1 MSSTLRPDPALG
13 PHPGDDGHV
22 RCGYF
27 EAGVCRSCTQLPVP
41 YAEQLVAT
49 ETATRAA
56 LADVPVDPTAP
67 GWEDAAASREEGF
80 RNKAKMVVGG
90 TVEEPTLGILDP
102 RGHGVDLRHCGLH
115 EPGLHAALPVLADHV
130 RLAGLTPYD
139 VPGRRG
145 ELKHLLV
152 TVSPDGELMVRWVLR
167 STESLPRL
175 RKPLPWLLERLPV
188 SVASANIQ
196 PEHKAVL
203 EGPEEVLLT
212 DQATLAM
219 RLDVPGHPVVLQLR
233 PQSFFQT
240 NTAVATELYA
250 TARRWVG
257 DLAPSRV
264 WDLYSGVGGF
274 ALHLAAAPEDGRR
287 VTGVEISAE
296 AVEGAR
302 RAARLADL
310 RADFV
315 AGDAVAWAT
324 TTDEPRPDL
333 LVVNPPRRGLG
344 ADLAGWVEA
353 SGVPWVLY
361 SSCHSGSLARDLAAM
376 PSYSLQRGRVLD
388 MFPQTTHHEVLVL
401 LRRR

>member
-1 MSSTLRPDPALG
+1 
-13 PHPGDDGHV
+13 V

-41 YAEQLVAT
+41 YAEQLVAK
-49 ETATRAA
+49 EAATRAA
-56 LADVPVDPTAP
+56 LADVLADPTAP

-90 TVEEPTLGILDP
+90 TLEEPTLGILDP

-130 RLAGLTPYD
+130 RRAGLTPYD

-152 TVSPDGELMVRWVLR
+152 TVSPDGGLMVRWVLR

-175 RKPLPWLLERLPV
+175 RKHLPWLLEQLPV

-212 DQATLAM
+212 EQATLPM

-274 ALHLAAAPEDGRR
+274 ALHLATDAWDQRR

-315 AGDAVAWAT
+315 AADAVAWAT
-324 TTDEPRPDL
+324 TTQEPRPDL

-344 ADLAGWVEA
+344 GDLAGWVEA

-376 PSYSLQRGRVLD
+376 PSYTLQRGRVLD

-401 LRRR
+401 LRRG

>member
-1 MSSTLRPDPALG
+1 MC
-13 PHPGDDGHV
+13 V

-41 YAEQLVAT
+41 YAEQLVAK
-49 ETATRAA
+49 EAATRAA
-56 LADVPVDPTAP
+56 LADVLADPTAP

-90 TVEEPTLGILDP
+90 TLEGPTLGILDP

-130 RLAGLTPYD
+130 RRAGLTPYD

-152 TVSPDGELMVRWVLR
+152 TVSPDGGLMVRWVLR

-175 RKPLPWLLERLPV
+175 RKHLRWLLEQLPV

-212 DQATLAM
+212 EQATLPM

-274 ALHLAAAPEDGRR
+274 ALHLATDAGDQRR

-315 AGDAVAWAT
+315 AADAVAWAT
-324 TTDEPRPDL
+324 TTQEPRPDL

-344 ADLAGWVEA
+344 GDLAGWVEA

-376 PSYSLQRGRVLD
+376 PSYTLQRGRVLD

-401 LRRR
+401 LRRG

>member
-1 MSSTLRPDPALG
+1 M
-13 PHPGDDGHV
+13 

-130 RLAGLTPYD
+130 RRARLTPYD

-152 TVSPDGELMVRWVLR
+152 TISPDGELMVRWVLR
-167 STESLPRL
+167 STEALPRL
-175 RKPLPWLLERLPV
+175 RKHLPWLLEQLPV

-212 DQATLAM
+212 EQATLPM

-257 DLAPSRV
+257 DLEPRRV

-274 ALHLAAAPEDGRR
+274 ALHLATGTGAGPQAGTGADRH
-287 VTGVEISAE
+287 VTGVEISEE
-296 AVEGAR
+296 AVVGAR

-344 ADLAGWVEA
+344 ADLAAWVEA
-353 SGVPWVLY
+353 SGVPSVLY

-376 PSYSLQRGRVLD
+376 PSYSIQRARVLD

-401 LRRR
+401 LTRG

>member
-1 MSSTLRPDPALG
+1 
-13 PHPGDDGHV
+13 
-22 RCGYF
+22 
-27 EAGVCRSCTQLPVP
+27 
-41 YAEQLVAT
+41 
-49 ETATRAA
+49 
-56 LADVPVDPTAP
+56 
-67 GWEDAAASREEGF
+67 
-80 RNKAKMVVGG
+80 
-90 TVEEPTLGILDP
+90 
-102 RGHGVDLRHCGLH
+102 VDLRHCGLH

-130 RLAGLTPYD
+130 RRARLTPYD

-152 TVSPDGELMVRWVLR
+152 TISPDGGLMVRWVLR
-167 STESLPRL
+167 STEALPRL
-175 RKPLPWLLERLPV
+175 RKHLPWLLDQLPV

-212 DQATLAM
+212 EQATLPM

-257 DLAPSRV
+257 DLEPRRV

-274 ALHLAAAPEDGRR
+274 ALHLAAGLEAQRL
-287 VTGVEISAE
+287 VTGVEISEE
-296 AVEGAR
+296 AVVGAR

-353 SGVPWVLY
+353 SGVPAVLY

-401 LRRR
+401 LTRG

>member
-1 MSSTLRPDPALG
+1 MC
-13 PHPGDDGHV
+13 V

-27 EAGVCRSCTQLPVP
+27 EAGGCRSCTQLPVP
-41 YAEQLVAT
+41 YAEQLVVKEA
-49 ETATRAA
+49 ATRAA

-67 GWEDAAASREEGF
+67 GGEDAAASREEGF

-175 RKPLPWLLERLPV
+175 RKHLPWLLERLPV

-324 TTDEPRPDL
+324 PTDEPRPDL

>member
-1 MSSTLRPDPALG
+1 MC
-13 PHPGDDGHV
+13 V

-27 EAGVCRSCTQLPVP
+27 EAGGCRSCTQLPVP
-41 YAEQLVAT
+41 YAEQLVVKEA
-49 ETATRAA
+49 ATRAA
-56 LADVPVDPTAP
+56 LADVPTDPTVP

-175 RKPLPWLLERLPV
+175 RKHLPWLLERLPV

-257 DLAPSRV
+257 DLEPRRV

>member
-1 MSSTLRPDPALG
+1 MC
-13 PHPGDDGHV
+13 V

-27 EAGVCRSCTQLPVP
+27 EAGGCRSCTQLPVP
-41 YAEQLVAT
+41 YAEQLVVKEA
-49 ETATRAA
+49 ATRAA
-56 LADVPVDPTAP
+56 LADVPTDPTVP

-175 RKPLPWLLERLPV
+175 RKHLPWLLEQLPV

>member
-1 MSSTLRPDPALG
+1 MR
-13 PHPGDDGHV
+13 V

-41 YAEQLVAT
+41 YAEQLVAK
-49 ETATRAA
+49 EAATRAT
-56 LADVPVDPTAP
+56 LADVLADPTAP

-90 TVEEPTLGILDP
+90 TLEEPTLGILDP

-130 RLAGLTPYD
+130 RRAGLTPYD

-152 TVSPDGELMVRWVLR
+152 TVSPDGGLMVRWVLR

-175 RKPLPWLLERLPV
+175 RKHLPWLLEQLPV

-212 DQATLAM
+212 EQATLPM

-274 ALHLAAAPEDGRR
+274 ALHLATDAGDQRR

-315 AGDAVAWAT
+315 AADAVAWAT
-324 TTDEPRPDL
+324 TTQEPRPDL

-344 ADLAGWVEA
+344 GDLAGWVEA

-376 PSYSLQRGRVLD
+376 PSYTLQRGRVLD

-401 LRRR
+401 LRRG

>member
-1 MSSTLRPDPALG
+1 MC
-13 PHPGDDGHV
+13 V

-27 EAGVCRSCTQLPVP
+27 EAGGCRSCTQLPVP
-41 YAEQLVAT
+41 YAEQLVVKEA
-49 ETATRAA
+49 ATRAA
-56 LADVPVDPTAP
+56 LADVPTDPTVP

-130 RLAGLTPYD
+130 RRARLTPYD

-175 RKPLPWLLERLPV
+175 RKHLPWLLERLPV

-361 SSCHSGSLARDLAAM
+361 SSCHSGSLAHDLAAM

>member
-1 MSSTLRPDPALG
+1 VC
-13 PHPGDDGHV
+13 V

-27 EAGVCRSCTQLPVP
+27 EAGGCRSCTQLPVP
-41 YAEQLVAT
+41 YAEQLVVKEA
-49 ETATRAA
+49 ATRAA
-56 LADVPVDPTAP
+56 LADVPTDPTVP

-175 RKPLPWLLERLPV
+175 RKHLPWLLERLPV

>member
-1 MSSTLRPDPALG
+1 M
-13 PHPGDDGHV
+13 

-27 EAGVCRSCTQLPVP
+27 EAGGCRSCTQLPVP
-41 YAEQLVAT
+41 YAEQLVVKEA
-49 ETATRAA
+49 ATRAA
-56 LADVPVDPTAP
+56 LADVPTDPTVP

-175 RKPLPWLLERLPV
+175 RKHLPWLLERLPV

>member
-1 MSSTLRPDPALG
+1 MC
-13 PHPGDDGHV
+13 V

-27 EAGVCRSCTQLPVP
+27 EAGGCRSCTQLPVP
-41 YAEQLVAT
+41 YAEQLVVKEA
-49 ETATRAA
+49 ATRAA
-56 LADVPVDPTAP
+56 LADVPTDPTVP

-175 RKPLPWLLERLPV
+175 RKHLPWLLERLPV

>member
-1 MSSTLRPDPALG
+1 MC
-13 PHPGDDGHV
+13 V

-27 EAGVCRSCTQLPVP
+27 EAGGCRSCTQLPVP
-41 YAEQLVAT
+41 YAEQLVVKEA
-49 ETATRAA
+49 ATRAA
-56 LADVPVDPTAP
+56 LADVPTDPTVP

-152 TVSPDGELMVRWVLR
+152 TISPDGELMVRWVLR
-167 STESLPRL
+167 STEALPRL
-175 RKPLPWLLERLPV
+175 RKHLPWLLERLPV

>member
-1 MSSTLRPDPALG
+1 M
-13 PHPGDDGHV
+13 
-22 RCGYF
+22 
-27 EAGVCRSCTQLPVP
+27 
-41 YAEQLVAT
+41 
-49 ETATRAA
+49 
-56 LADVPVDPTAP
+56 
-67 GWEDAAASREEGF
+67 
-80 RNKAKMVVGG
+80 
-90 TVEEPTLGILDP
+90 
-102 RGHGVDLRHCGLH
+102 
-115 EPGLHAALPVLADHV
+115 LADHV

-175 RKPLPWLLERLPV
+175 RKHLPWLLERLPV

>member
-1 MSSTLRPDPALG
+1 M
-13 PHPGDDGHV
+13 

-41 YAEQLVAT
+41 YAEQLVAK
-49 ETATRAA
+49 EAATRAA
-56 LADVPVDPTAP
+56 LADVLADPTAP

-90 TVEEPTLGILDP
+90 TLEGPTLGILDP

-130 RLAGLTPYD
+130 RRAGLTPYD

-152 TVSPDGELMVRWVLR
+152 TVSPDGGLMVRWVLR

-175 RKPLPWLLERLPV
+175 RKHLRWLLEQLPV

-212 DQATLAM
+212 EQATLPM

-274 ALHLAAAPEDGRR
+274 ALHLATDAGDQRR

-315 AGDAVAWAT
+315 AADAVAWAT
-324 TTDEPRPDL
+324 TTQEPRPDL

-344 ADLAGWVEA
+344 GDLAGWVEA

-376 PSYSLQRGRVLD
+376 PSYTLQRGRVLD

-401 LRRR
+401 LRRG

>member
-1 MSSTLRPDPALG
+1 MC
-13 PHPGDDGHV
+13 V

-41 YAEQLVAT
+41 YAEQLVAK
-49 ETATRAA
+49 EAATRAA
-56 LADVPVDPTAP
+56 LADVPADPTAP

-90 TVEEPTLGILDP
+90 TLEEPTLGILDP

-130 RLAGLTPYD
+130 RRAGLTPYD

-145 ELKHLLV
+145 ELKHMLV
-152 TVSPDGELMVRWVLR
+152 TVSPDGGLMVRWVLR
-167 STESLPRL
+167 STEALPRL
-175 RKPLPWLLERLPV
+175 RKHLPWLLEQLPV

-212 DQATLAM
+212 EQATLPM

-274 ALHLAAAPEDGRR
+274 ALHLATDGGDQRR

-315 AGDAVAWAT
+315 AADAVAWAT
-324 TTDEPRPDL
+324 TTQEPRPDL

-344 ADLAGWVEA
+344 GDLAGWVEA

-376 PSYSLQRGRVLD
+376 PSYALQRGRVLD

-401 LRRR
+401 LRRG

>member
-1 MSSTLRPDPALG
+1 M
-13 PHPGDDGHV
+13 

-175 RKPLPWLLERLPV
+175 RKHLPWLLERLPV

>member
-1 MSSTLRPDPALG
+1 M
-13 PHPGDDGHV
+13 

-41 YAEQLVAT
+41 YAEQLVAK
-49 ETATRAA
+49 EAATRAT
-56 LADVPVDPTAP
+56 LADVLADPTAP

-130 RLAGLTPYD
+130 RRAGLTPYD

-152 TVSPDGELMVRWVLR
+152 TVSPDGGLMVRWVLR
-167 STESLPRL
+167 STEALPRL
-175 RKPLPWLLERLPV
+175 RKHLPWLLEQLPV

-212 DQATLAM
+212 EQATLPM

-257 DLAPSRV
+257 DLAPRRV

-274 ALHLAAAPEDGRR
+274 ALHLATDAGDQRR

-315 AGDAVAWAT
+315 AADAVAWAT
-324 TTDEPRPDL
+324 TTQEPRPDL

-344 ADLAGWVEA
+344 GDLAGWVEA

-376 PSYSLQRGRVLD
+376 PSYTLQRGRVLD

-401 LRRR
+401 LRRG

>member
-1 MSSTLRPDPALG
+1 M
-13 PHPGDDGHV
+13 
-22 RCGYF
+22 
-27 EAGVCRSCTQLPVP
+27 CRSCTQLPVP
-41 YAEQLVAT
+41 YAEQLVVKEA
-49 ETATRAA
+49 ATRAA
-56 LADVPVDPTAP
+56 LADVPTDPTVP

-175 RKPLPWLLERLPV
+175 RKHLPWLLERLPV

>member
-1 MSSTLRPDPALG
+1 MC
-13 PHPGDDGHV
+13 V

-27 EAGVCRSCTQLPVP
+27 EAGGCRSCTQLPVP
-41 YAEQLVAT
+41 YAEQLVVKEA
-49 ETATRAA
+49 ATRAA
-56 LADVPVDPTAP
+56 LADVPTDPTVP

-175 RKPLPWLLERLPV
+175 RKHLPWLLERLPV

-250 TARRWVG
+250 PARRWVG

>member
-1 MSSTLRPDPALG
+1 MC
-13 PHPGDDGHV
+13 V

-27 EAGVCRSCTQLPVP
+27 EAGGCRSCTQLPVP
-41 YAEQLVAT
+41 YAEQLVAK
-49 ETATRAA
+49 EAATRAA

-175 RKPLPWLLERLPV
+175 RKHLPWLLERLPV

>member
-1 MSSTLRPDPALG
+1 MC
-13 PHPGDDGHV
+13 V

-27 EAGVCRSCTQLPVP
+27 EAGGCRSCTQLPVP
-41 YAEQLVAT
+41 YAEQLVVKEA
-49 ETATRAA
+49 ATRAA
-56 LADVPVDPTAP
+56 LADVPTDPTVP

-167 STESLPRL
+167 STEPAARL
-175 RKPLPWLLERLPV
+175 RKHLGWLLERLPV